1 MNVIISLR
9 EKKQESKPAQM
20 YTRLV
25 KHKAPSACPGIL
37 ASCETTEQHG
47 TEGGLQMAL
56 SSRFPWSQARES
68 VDLLEL
74 SEQDAEM
81 SERPRD
87 INPNRFPVTP
97 LP

>member
-9 EKKQESKPAQM
+9 EKKQESKPAQTFM
-20 YTRLV
+20 RSV
-25 KHKAPSACPGIL
+25 KLKAPSAFPGIL

-47 TEGGLQMAL
+47 AEGGLQAGP
-56 SSRFPWSQARES
+56 SSRLPWSQARER

-74 SEQDAEM
+74 SEQDEEM
-81 SERPRD
+81 SERSRD